1 MDLLEAKKT
10 LRAHG
15 YTLLKENEE
24 TLSDSTKKDIEE
36 FAFYM
41 VDEIERYLEGCEFL
55 EGTIDKGKPTVYG
68 NRIIISVYF
77 PQTRW
82 PTGPNSVEIK
92 PQIKHFKYE
101 FNPQNGAWSFDDGSR
116 YRHGN
121 RLNVRN
127 YTIET
132 LEDLDTQLGW
142 ELQKQ

>member
-24 TLSDSTKKDIEE
+24 TLSDSTKKDIED
-36 FAFYM
+36 FAAYM

-55 EGTIDKGKPTVYG
+55 EGTIDKGKPTVHG
-68 NRIIISVYF
+68 NHIIISVYF

-82 PTGPNSVEIK
+82 SDGPNSSKIK
-92 PQIKHFKYE
+92 YQLKHFQYT

-121 RLNVRN
+121 KLNMRN

-132 LEDLDTQLGW
+132 LEDMDNQLGW
-142 ELQKQ
+142 ELQK